1 MVEWAGR
8 EVMRVRVRLFAA
20 YRETVGSPRVELEL
34 DGSATAKDV
43 WERLVSLYPTLSR
56 LPGPAFAVA
65 DQYVGPE
72 VPLREGDEVTL
83 IPPVSGGSVHVALV
97 EEPIQADQLLRRV
110 RHPHAGAVVLFLG
123 TVRDNPQGPRVL
135 HLDYEAYERL
145 ATAEMQRI
153 AREVTERWPVVGVAL
168 EHRVGRLEV
177 GEVSVAVAV
186 SAPHRKDAFE
196 AGRYAIDTLKVRVP
210 IWKKEVWEGG
220 ARWVGAEEGESS
232 SRSVL

>member
-1 MVEWAGR
+1 
-8 EVMRVRVRLFAA
+8 MRVRLRLFAA
-20 YRETVGSPRVELEL
+20 YREAVGSSHVEVEL
-34 DGSATAKDV
+34 DGSPTASDAWQHLLSV
-43 WERLVSLYPTLSR
+43 HPALSR
-56 LPGPAFAVA
+56 LPGPAFAVE
-65 DQYVGPE
+65 DQYVNPDHL
-72 VPLREGDEVTL
+72 LREGDELTL

-97 EEPIQADQLLRRV
+97 QEQIRVEELLARV

-123 TVRDNPQGPRVL
+123 TVRDNAAGPRVL
-135 HLDYEAYERL
+135 HLDYEAYERM
-145 ATAEMQRI
+145 AAAEMQRI

-196 AGRYAIDTLKVRVP
+196 AGRYAIDILKVRVP

-220 ARWVGAEEGESS
+220 ARWVGSEEGEASPH
-232 SRSVL
+232 RVL